1 MLAAGWLYLRGVQA
15 VRAQHDGDDDASHQ
29 TR

>member
-15 VRAQHDGDDDASHQ
+15 VRAQHDSDDDASHK

>member
-1 MLAAGWLYLRGVQA
+1 MLAAGWLYLRGVQT
-15 VRAQHDGDDDASHQ
+15 VRAQNESDDDASHQ